1 MYNKPKPNTDQ
12 QINRYNRTIN
22 RSELRNSKVMNDS
35 TIKTLDVDITDIHLD
50 PHFNLY
56 TKRDVSTQVN
66 LNISSSDNFVFEC
79 LQNKNN
85 VNTQVSVPKSFDNIF
100 SKPCLLDKIYGPDS
114 NEILYLSPE
123 SFKGFESI
131 KNEKRLVSLT
141 GTSFCVFNLL
151 LSFLKPTLNINSV
164 KKENRLLIFLIKIK
178 LGISYSAI
186 SVLFG
191 IDPSTVSRIFTE
203 CLNFLSLK
211 TKDFIF

>member
-1 MYNKPKPNTDQ
+1 M
-12 QINRYNRTIN
+12 
-22 RSELRNSKVMNDS
+22 
-35 TIKTLDVDITDIHLD
+35 
-50 PHFNLY
+50 
-56 TKRDVSTQVN
+56 
-66 LNISSSDNFVFEC
+66 C
-79 LQNKNN
+79 
-85 VNTQVSVPKSFDNIF
+85 
-100 SKPCLLDKIYGPDS
+100 GPDS
-114 NEILYLSPE
+114 NEISYLSRE

-131 KNEKRLVSLT
+131 TNEKRLISLT

-203 CLNFLSLK
+203 
-211 TKDFIF
+211 